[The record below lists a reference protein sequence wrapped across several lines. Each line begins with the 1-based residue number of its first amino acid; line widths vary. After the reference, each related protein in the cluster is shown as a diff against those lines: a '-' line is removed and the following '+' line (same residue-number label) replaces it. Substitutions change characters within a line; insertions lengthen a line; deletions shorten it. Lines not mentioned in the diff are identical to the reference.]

1 VTTLRRRLA
10 LAGGAAILA
19 LYLIASFVD
28 ETDRHRKPKP

>member
-1 VTTLRRRLA
+1 VTALRRWLA

-19 LYLIASFVD
+19 LYLIASLID